1 MADPSKATVTKLI
14 DIDKMIIM
22 CYINL
27 NRRNEV
33 IQAVKI
39 FKTTLVKS
47 FGTVEV
53 VEVLEKEVLN
63 ALEIVSLDFYN
74 I

>member
-1 MADPSKATVTKLI
+1 
-14 DIDKMIIM
+14 MIIM

-27 NRRNEV
+27 NGQNEA
-33 IQAVKI
+33 IQAVKM
-39 FKTTLVKS
+39 FKTTLVRS

-53 VEVLEKEVLN
+53 VEVLGKEVLN